1 MSTWS
6 VQDAKAKFSEL
17 LEACQTNGPQIVTR
31 RGAEIAVVTSL
42 EQWRR
47 LQAGRRPSLKE
58 LLLRDEAR
66 TDELTPPRG
75 DLRRRA
81 VAPE

>member
-1 MSTWS
+1 MTTWS
-6 VQDAKAKFSEL
+6 VQDAKAKFSAL
-17 LEACQTNGPQIVTR
+17 LDACQAQGPQFLTR

-42 EQWRR
+42 EESRR
-47 LQAGRRPSLKE
+47 LQAGPSLKE

-66 TDELTPPRG
+66 TDELTPPG
-75 DLRRRA
+75 GGLRRRV